1 MLRTVKVRLWPTANQ
16 KVLLKSFVYNYTY
29 SLVQV
34 YDTLKNEEDTICS
47 NDILSIPCGSRYS
60 VIKSAGRKKDD
71 SIIEQHCIWKA
82 RNCSINVEAMTM
94 DLETSHFLNYMRIS
108 FLCNDYKLKVL
119 KSGRFQRIY
128 VCLRDGKW
136 YANIL
141 VKLDKL

>member
-1 MLRTVKVRLWPTANQ
+1 MLRNVKVRLLPTANQ

-47 NDILSIPCGSRYS
+47 NDILGIPSGSRYS
-60 VIKSAGRKKDD
+60 VIKSAKRKRGNA
-71 SIIEQHCIWKA
+71 IIEQHCIWKA
-82 RNCSINVEAMTM
+82 RNCSINLGTMTM
-94 DLETSHFLNYMRIS
+94 DLETSRCLNYMRIS

-119 KSGRFQRIY
+119 KSGRLQRIY
-128 VCLRDGKW
+128 VSLRDGKW
-136 YANIL
+136 YANVL